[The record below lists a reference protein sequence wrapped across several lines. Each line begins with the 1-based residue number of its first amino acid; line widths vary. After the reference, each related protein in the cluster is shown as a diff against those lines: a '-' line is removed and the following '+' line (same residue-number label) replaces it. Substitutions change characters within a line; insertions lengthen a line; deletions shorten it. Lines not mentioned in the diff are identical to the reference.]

1 MKVLHIVPFYKPAYI
16 YGGPIA
22 SVGKLCESEARYG
35 AEVKVLTTNANGK
48 TENLKVETNKFV
60 DVSGV
65 EVFYFNSMTNNNTF
79 ISFGLWKY
87 VMQHGNKFDIVHIH
101 SWWNFLVLGAT
112 FLCRLKGIK
121 VVLSPRGMLSDY
133 IFNSTNS
140 GVKHKLHNLF
150 GRRLLKSTIFN
161 ATSEQEY
168 KECKALI
175 PGWKGFTIPNI
186 IDLPDLDIVKVNNPV
201 FTISFLSRIDPKKGL
216 EFVFEAISLLNFKV
230 KLRIAGVGE
239 EEYIKTLKELAISY
253 GIADQIEW
261 IGWIGPDKKFQELM
275 SADLFVL
282 ASYNENFA
290 NVVIESLYVGTPV
303 LISAQVGLSS
313 YVKQSDLGWIVDLNA
328 KDIADNI
335 SSAAMFSDKKT
346 SINTNAHYQIK
357 EEFSAQVLVKKYLE
371 VYDKII
377 KNTL

>member
-22 SVGKLCESEARYG
+22 SVGKLCESEAKYG

-48 TENLKVETNKFV
+48 SENLKVETNKFV
-60 DVSGV
+60 NVEGV
-65 EVFYFNSMTNNNTF
+65 EVFYFDSLTNNNTF
-79 ISFGLWKY
+79 ISFALWKY
-87 VMQHGNKFDIVHIH
+87 IIKHGSTFDIVHIH

-112 FLCRLKGIK
+112 YLCKLKGIK

-140 GVKHKLHNLF
+140 SIKHKLHNLF
-150 GRRLLKSTIFN
+150 GRRLLKGTIYN

-168 KECKALI
+168 LECKTLI

-186 IDLPDLDIVKVNNPV
+186 IDLPDMDIVKVNNSV

-230 KLRIAGVGE
+230 RLRIAGVGDDD
-239 EEYIKTLKELAISY
+239 YIKTLKALANDYAIT
-253 GIADQIEW
+253 DQIEW
-261 IGWIGPDKKFQELM
+261 IGWVGPDRKFQELM
-275 SADLFVL
+275 AADLFIL

-303 LISAQVGLSS
+303 LISGQVGLAS
-313 YVKQSDLGWIVDLNA
+313 YVEENDLGWVVDLNA
-328 KDIADNI
+328 QDVANKIN
-335 SSAAMFSDKKT
+335 AAALVSDKRLR
-346 SINTNAHYQIK
+346 INTDAHKQIK
-357 EEFSAQVLVKKYLE
+357 DEFSARVLVKKYLD
-371 VYDKII
+371 VYDKIV
-377 KNTL
+377 KNTF